1 MNLVKKLQIDPTVIQ
16 QKITQFIRDYM
27 DKAQAEGVI
36 LGISGGV
43 DSATTVALSVTALG
57 RTRVLGLYMP
67 EKETVSEQDKKHVEF
82 LVRKFKFKLITVD
95 LTDILGAFYR
105 NMQEYDEE
113 DKLSRG
119 NLKAR
124 TRMLI
129 LYYYANHQNRI
140 VVGSSDKSETMMGY
154 FTKWGDGASDI
165 SPIMDLYKTQVR
177 QLALHIG
184 VPPSIVKKPSTP
196 GLWPG
201 QTAEEEIG
209 LKYELLDQILYSLEH
224 FVPTK
229 TIASQLHLPIKTI
242 INIKNRWLQ
251 TEHKRQTPLTTKL
264 SYRTIGA
271 DFRLNRSMKSGS
283 E

>member
-1 MNLVKKLQIDPTVIQ
+1 MNLVKKLQIDPTAIQ
-16 QKITQFIRDYM
+16 QKITHFIRDYIA
-27 DKAQAEGVI
+27 KAKAEGVI

-57 RTRVLGLYMP
+57 RARVLGLYMP
-67 EKETVSEQDKKHVEF
+67 ERETASEQDKKHVEF
-82 LVRKFKFKLITVD
+82 LARKFKFKLITVD

-105 NMQEYDEE
+105 DLKDYDEE

-140 VVGSSDKSETMMGY
+140 VLGSSDKSETMMGY

-184 VPPSIVKKPSTP
+184 VPPSIVEKPSTP
-196 GLWPG
+196 GLWPD

-209 LKYELLDQILYSLEH
+209 LKYEILDQILYSLEH
-224 FVPTK
+224 FVPAK
-229 TIASQLHLPIKTI
+229 RIASQLHLPNRTI
-242 INIKNRWLQ
+242 INIKKRWLQ
-251 TEHKRQTPLTTKL
+251 TEHKRQIPLTTKL
-264 SYRTIGA
+264 AYRTIGA
-271 DFRLNRSMKSGS
+271 DFRLNRQ
-283 E
+283 

>member
-27 DKAQAEGVI
+27 DKTQAEGVI

-67 EKETVSEQDKKHVEF
+67 EKETVSEQDKKHVE
-82 LVRKFKFKLITVD
+82 LLARKFKFKLITVD

-105 NMQEYDEE
+105 NIQDYDEE

-184 VPPSIVKKPSTP
+184 VPQSIVEKPSTP

-209 LKYELLDQILYSLEH
+209 LKYKILDQILYSLEH
-224 FVPTK
+224 FVHTK

-242 INIKNRWLQ
+242 TSIKNRWLQ

>member
-27 DKAQAEGVI
+27 DKVQAEGVI